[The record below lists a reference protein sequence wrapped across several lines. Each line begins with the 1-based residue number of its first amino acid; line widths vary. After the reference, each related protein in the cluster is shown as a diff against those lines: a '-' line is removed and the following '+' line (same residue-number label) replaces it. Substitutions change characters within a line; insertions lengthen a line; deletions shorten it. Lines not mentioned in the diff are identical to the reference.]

1 MSILSVIPG
10 LTQATY
16 SRHALHG
23 DGVIWPEKNCYAD
36 LWIELLHA
44 LKLAPEAMLPFVLAV
59 DFEGDQWT
67 FFKPSHDELRQLYG
81 IEVSELT
88 VWLPLLQHA
97 REHTAAG
104 KWISVEVDAHW
115 LPDTAGTDYRQ
126 AHSKTTIVINE
137 IDEAAERLGYF
148 HNAGYYELS
157 GEDFRRTFRLGQEDD
172 PTYLPLFAEL
182 VRLDRVVHRPADE
195 LRAMTRQLL
204 HTHLARRATH
214 NPVARFSQRFAQD
227 LPALQAAGLAHYHKW
242 AFGTVRQMGAAC
254 ELAAQCLDW
263 LAADGSL
270 AEPAAA
276 YRRVAEIA
284 KTLILKG
291 ARTVASK
298 RAFDAAPLLDEA
310 ATAWDQAM
318 ASLQS
323 ALAHG

>member
-1 MSILSVIPG
+1 MSSYSVIPG

-23 DGVIWPEKNCYAD
+23 EGVIWPEKNCYAD

-44 LKLAPEAMLPFVLAV
+44 QKLAPEAMLPFVLAV

-172 PTYLPLFAEL
+172 ATYLPLFAEL

-195 LRAMTRQLL
+195 LRALTRHLL

-214 NPVARFSQRFAQD
+214 NPVARFSLRFAQD

-263 LAADGSL
+263 LATDGSL

-310 ATAWDQAM
+310 ATAWDQGM

-323 ALAHG
+323 ALARG

>member
-1 MSILSVIPG
+1 MSVYNVIPG
-10 LTQATY
+10 LTQAGYT
-16 SRHALHG
+16 RHALHG
-23 DGVIWPEKNCYAD
+23 EGVIWPEKNCYAD

-67 FFKPSHDELRQLYG
+67 FFKPSHDELRALYG

-137 IDEAAERLGYF
+137 IDEVAERLGYF

-172 PTYLPLFAEL
+172 ATYLPLFAEL

-204 HTHLARRATH
+204 QTHLARRATH
-214 NPVARFSQRFAQD
+214 NPVSRFSQRFAHD

-263 LAADGSL
+263 LAPDGAL

-310 ATAWDQAM
+310 ATAWDQSM
-318 ASLQS
+318 AGLQS
-323 ALAHG
+323 ALSR

>member
-1 MSILSVIPG
+1 MTAYRVVPG
-10 LTQATY
+10 LTQAGY
-16 SRHALHG
+16 ARHALHG
-23 DGVIWPEKNCYAD
+23 EGVIWPEKNCYAD

-67 FFKPSHDELRQLYG
+67 FFKPSHDELRALYG

-126 AHSKTTIVINE
+126 AHSKTTIVINA

-172 PTYLPLFAEL
+172 ATYLPLFAEL
-182 VRLDRVVHRPADE
+182 VRLDRVVHRPADA

-227 LPALQAAGLAHYHKW
+227 LPALQEAGLAHYHKW

-263 LAADGSL
+263 LAPGGAL

-310 ATAWDQAM
+310 ATAWDQGI
-318 ASLQS
+318 ASLQR
-323 ALAHG
+323 ALLSD

>member
-1 MSILSVIPG
+1 MSSYSVIPG

-23 DGVIWPEKNCYAD
+23 EGVIWPEKNCYAD

-44 LKLAPEAMLPFVLAV
+44 QKLAPEAMLPFVLAV

-126 AHSKTTIVINE
+126 AHSKTTIVINA

-172 PTYLPLFAEL
+172 ATYLPLFAEL

-195 LRAMTRQLL
+195 LRALTRHLL

-214 NPVARFSQRFAQD
+214 NPVARFSLRFAQD

-263 LAADGSL
+263 LATDGSL

-310 ATAWDQAM
+310 ATAWDQGM

-323 ALAHG
+323 ALARG